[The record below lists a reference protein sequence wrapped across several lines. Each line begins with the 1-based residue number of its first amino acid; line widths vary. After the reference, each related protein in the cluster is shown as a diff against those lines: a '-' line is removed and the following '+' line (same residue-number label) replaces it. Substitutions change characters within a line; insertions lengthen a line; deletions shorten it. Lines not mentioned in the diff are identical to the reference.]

1 MLRRI
6 SCYLLLFVSCSSL
19 AFSQGF
25 RATIV
30 GRVTDNSGAVIPNAK
45 VTVVNTGTNDKHDA
59 TVSNTG
65 DYVVPQ
71 LLPGEYTVTVE
82 MAGFSRY
89 LRRVVLET
97 GQQARIDV
105 VLSPGTVS
113 QSVEVEATAA
123 LVSTE
128 NASIGNVVDQKKIAE
143 LPLNGRNYLQLAQL
157 QPNVFAPAQGSTVGF
172 RGGFNVAGN
181 SEVANNYMMDGI
193 DNNDETTNQPLAQ
206 PILDAVQEFRVLTGT
221 YSAEYGRQGGGQII
235 VNTRSGT
242 NDFHGSLYEFHRNSV
257 FDATN
262 YFAPKKPSF
271 KRNQFGGVIGGPILR
286 EKTFFFAGY
295 EGQRRGA
302 QEASQAT
309 VPLPA
314 FKNGDFSSV
323 KTQLRNPFSTQPC
336 NPSANQLGGCFI
348 NNQIP
353 QSMWSKQ
360 GAGLLALFPNPTT
373 AGTQI
378 FASAASSPYRGDQFS
393 GRVDH
398 KFSDKDSIF
407 GSYQFYDFTQT
418 YALSNPLC
426 SARDVPGWGCDELQ
440 RTMSVPIVWTHVFNP
455 RLVNEARVGYTRFAF
470 FRLQQDRDVDVVQA
484 LGIGGLTDAGV
495 TPFNNG
501 APEIRV
507 TGFSIIGGATNL
519 PQGRHDNTYFWAE
532 NMTYIH
538 GSHTMKW
545 GFDMRKFLFNSFFTS
560 FGRGSFR
567 FDGRFTGASGCTGC
581 AVADLLLG
589 MPFQSDRN
597 LGYPYHHAR
606 SFTSGYYFQDD
617 WKLNSSLTLNLG
629 LRYELNLPPTE
640 INNKLASFDPNTSTL
655 KVAGGQ
661 EAFID
666 TTTGLLALR
675 PRADVG
681 ERLWKTDKTDF
692 APRVGLAWKPFGS
705 PNTVVRAG
713 FGLFYNYQIIGNGI
727 TPLSRNSPFRQR
739 QTSTAPATPTPATLT
754 SLANPFAGNP
764 SIVPPGIDPNFREAY
779 NEQWS
784 LGIQKEIMSNTVL
797 DISYLGSEGH
807 HLPMGININQA
818 FPATGSSAPSL
829 NCRRPFNAVFCANPA
844 TARFGFGNITGGFV
858 ESVGNAS
865 FNSLQVRVE
874 RRLTKGLSFVSSYTW
889 SKAIDMGP
897 GISTSSNA
905 SATDAQDVRNLGA
918 ERGLSDYDVTH
929 RYVLSYVYDL
939 PFGNKRR
946 FETSN
951 RFVSALISDW
961 QMTGIFNVQTGAP
974 FTVFTGSD
982 QSNTGQNLDRP
993 NLIGDWHISNPGPT
1007 RWFNTCTL
1015 SANGAQSFNC
1025 LPGDKPAWQ
1034 VNAPGTFGNAG
1045 RNMLRG
1051 PGLNDFD
1058 LGFSRMLYVT
1068 ERKYFQFRGE
1078 IFNLANRPNFYAPQA
1093 SSVTSS
1099 AFGQIQRAA
1108 SQNET
1113 GAQRQVQFA
1122 LKFVF

>member
-1 MLRRI
+1 MACRI
-6 SCYLLLFVSCSSL
+6 RCYLLVTALCSGL
-19 AFSQGF
+19 ALSQGF
-25 RATIV
+25 RATIG
-30 GRVTDNSGAVIPNAK
+30 GRVTDKTGAVIANARIK
-45 VTVVNTGTNDKHDA
+45 VVNMGTNETRELTA
-59 TVSNTG
+59 NSTG
-65 DYVVPQ
+65 DYAVPQ
-71 LLPGEYTVTVE
+71 LAPGEYTVTVE
-82 MAGFSRY
+82 APGFAKHVQH
-89 LRRVVLET
+89 VVLET
-97 GQQARIDV
+97 GQQARLDI
-105 VLSPGTVS
+105 VLGLGMVTET
-113 QSVEVEATAA
+113 VEVATTAP

-128 NASIGNVVDQKKIAE
+128 NATMGNVVDQVKIEE

-181 SEVANNYMMDGI
+181 SEVANNYLMDGI

-206 PILDAVQEFRVLTGT
+206 PILDAVQEFKVLTGT

-242 NDFHGSLYEFHRNSV
+242 NDYHGSLYEYHRNSV

-262 YFAPKKPSF
+262 FFAPKKPSF
-271 KRNQFGGVIGGPILR
+271 KRNQFGAVIGGPIR
-286 EKTFFFAGY
+286 RGKTFFFAGY

-309 VPLPA
+309 VPLAA
-314 FKNGDFSSV
+314 FKLGDFSSV
-323 KTQLRNPFSTQPC
+323 STPLRNPFSSPTC
-336 NPSANQLGGCFI
+336 NSPGGLFT

-353 QSMWSKQ
+353 QSCWSTQ
-360 GAGLLALFPNPTT
+360 GAGLLALFPDPTVP
-373 AGTQI
+373 GTKV

-398 KFSDKDSIF
+398 KFSEKDGLF
-407 GSYQFYDFTQT
+407 GSYQFYDFSQT

-440 RTMSVPIVWTHVFNP
+440 RTMSIPIVWTHVFNS
-455 RLVNEARVGYTRFAF
+455 RLVNEARIGYTRFAF
-470 FRLQQDRDVDVVQA
+470 FRLQQDRNVNVVQS

-501 APEIRV
+501 APEVRV
-507 TGFSIIGGATNL
+507 KDYAIIGGPTNL
-519 PQGRHDNTYFWAE
+519 PQGRHDNTYYAAE
-532 NMTYIH
+532 NMTYIR
-538 GSHTMKW
+538 GAHTMKW
-545 GFDMRKFLFNSFFTS
+545 GFDVRQFLFNSFFTS

-567 FDGRFTGASGCTGC
+567 FDGRFTGDP
-581 AVADLLLG
+581 VADLLLG

-597 LGYPYHHAR
+597 LGYPFHHAR

-617 WKLNSSLTLNLG
+617 WKVSNNLTLNLG

-640 INNKLASFDPNTSTL
+640 INNKLASFDPNTSTI

-661 EAFID
+661 EAYID
-666 TTTGLLALR
+666 PTTKLLLLR
-675 PRADVG
+675 PRAGIG

-692 APRVGLAWKPFGS
+692 APRVGLAWRPLGNS
-705 PNTVVRAG
+705 SMVVRAG

-739 QTSTAPATPTPATLT
+739 QTSTVTVPTTILP
-754 SLANPFAGNP
+754 SLANPFSGNP
-764 SIVPPGIDPNFREAY
+764 SVVAPGIDPNFREAY

-784 LGIQKEIMSNTVL
+784 LGIQKEIIRNTVL
-797 DISYLGSEGH
+797 DVSYLGSEGH
-807 HLPMGININQA
+807 HLPMGVNINQA
-818 FPATGSSAPSL
+818 FLSSVSPGTL

-844 TARFGFGNITGGFV
+844 TASLGFGNITGGYV
-858 ESVGNAS
+858 ESIGNAS
-865 FNSLQVRVE
+865 FNSLQVRAE
-874 RRLTKGLSFVSSYTW
+874 RRLGHGLSFVSSYTW
-889 SKAIDMGP
+889 SKSIDQSP
-897 GISTSSNA
+897 GISTSSDA
-905 SATDAQDVRNLGA
+905 SAADAQDVRNLNA
-918 ERGLSDYDVTH
+918 ERAASDYDVTH
-929 RYVLSYVYDL
+929 RWVLSYVYDL
-939 PFGNKRR
+939 PFGAKRR
-946 FETSN
+946 FQSSN
-951 RFVSALISDW
+951 PVVSAIISDW
-961 QMTGIFNVQTGAP
+961 QMTGIYNLQTGRP

-993 NLIGDWHISNPGPT
+993 NLIGNPKISNPGPL
-1007 RWFNTCTL
+1007 RWFNPCAL
-1015 SANGAQSFNC
+1015 SADGTKRTNC
-1025 LPGDKPAWQ
+1025 LPGDTPAWQ
-1034 VNAPGTFGNAG
+1034 VNAPGTFGNVG
-1045 RNMLRG
+1045 RNTLRG

-1058 LGFSRMLYVT
+1058 LGFSRLFHVT
-1068 ERKYFQFRGE
+1068 EKKYFQFRGE
-1078 IFNLANRPNFYAPQA
+1078 IFNLANHPNFYAPVT
-1093 SSVTSS
+1093 SSVTGS